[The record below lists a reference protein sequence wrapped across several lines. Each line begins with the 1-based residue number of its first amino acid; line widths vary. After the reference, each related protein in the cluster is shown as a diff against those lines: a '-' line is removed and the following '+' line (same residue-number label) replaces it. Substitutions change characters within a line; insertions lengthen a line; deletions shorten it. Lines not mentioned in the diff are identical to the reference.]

1 VWRACCSRDNRLMS
15 LCKSVAGFEAE
26 LGSKLDE
33 NDEGKSAGRNR
44 MVDAAAEDLYEPL
57 GRAASPA
64 FTRSSPL
71 VL

>member
-1 VWRACCSRDNRLMS
+1 
-15 LCKSVAGFEAE
+15 VAGVEAE
-26 LGSKLDE
+26 LGSKYWTRTMKG
-33 NDEGKSAGRNR
+33 NPPAGTEWR
-44 MVDAAAEDLYEPL
+44 MPLPRTLYEPL

>member
-1 VWRACCSRDNRLMS
+1 MWRACCSRDNRLMS
-15 LCKSVAGFEAE
+15 LCKSVAGFDRGME
-26 LGSKLDE
+26 LLDE

>member
-1 VWRACCSRDNRLMS
+1 
-15 LCKSVAGFEAE
+15 
-26 LGSKLDE
+26 
-33 NDEGKSAGRNR
+33 

>member
-1 VWRACCSRDNRLMS
+1 MKGNPP
-15 LCKSVAGFEAE
+15 AGTEWWMP
-26 LGSKLDE
+26 LP
-33 NDEGKSAGRNR
+33 RT
-44 MVDAAAEDLYEPL
+44 LYEPP